1 MTEKAENLTFGR
13 LEGLL
18 VENPDA
24 MPKLAEP
31 IVEEEVSEE
40 PVEEEAGEEGEPESG
55 EVEEEGEE
63 EEPAQKA
70 KSRDSMP
77 RSQPFKVKV
86 GDEIMKIAPDAT
98 VKVVSDGKTLKVPL
112 AELVD
117 SYSGKKSAEIRY
129 QTVKE
134 EEKRLRTEKAE
145 VSQGRAQLEQTVKA
159 FSGHVANKKPFAAI
173 ALMAELAGHD
183 PLETVRN
190 FRAGMEGAMREY
202 LGMSEIDRKV
212 LEQQEEIT
220 YSRNRIEAER
230 RQLEETKQQA
240 QLLTRIDQTISTYGL
255 EDREE
260 FGTVLAEVQ
269 GRIASGALNIDGE
282 LTPEAV
288 GQYYVRERFV
298 KVLEAELDD
307 MDAEDAFSP
316 QEIAAMAVGAA
327 TSRLDRKEIRRQ
339 LEALAKQRGSV
350 SQAAK
355 NLSDRAKAN
364 GPVVK
369 PNSKR
374 PQEEIDKSALRW
386 LGL

>member
-1 MTEKAENLTFGR
+1 MDSDSLTFES
-13 LEGLL
+13 LKSML
-18 VENPDA
+18 PDTPA
-24 MPKLAEP
+24 PKTEEAPE
-31 IVEEEVSEE
+31 VEEA
-40 PVEEEAGEEGEPESG
+40 PVEEPTEEA
-55 EVEEEGEE
+55 VEEAPEEEAEGEGEE
-63 EEPAQKA
+63 EQEGGEGEQKA
-70 KSRDSMP
+70 KSKDSLP
-77 RSQPFKVKV
+77 RSKPFKVKI
-86 GDEIMKIAPDAT
+86 GDTITEIAPDAT

-134 EEKRLRTEKAE
+134 EEKRLRAEKAE

-220 YSRNRIEAER
+220 YSRNKVEAER
-230 RQLEETKQQA
+230 RQLEESRQQA

-269 GRIASGALNIDGE
+269 GRIASGALKLDGD

-307 MDAEDAFSP
+307 MDAEEAFSP

-327 TSRLDRKEIRRQ
+327 TSRLDKKEIRRQ

-355 NLSDRAKAN
+355 NLSDRAKTN
-364 GPVVK
+364 GATSVK
-369 PNSKR
+369 PKSKR